1 MPKKNKTK
9 NKTTKN
15 KNKNLLNVKININS
29 NNKKK
34 AVVQQQNK
42 KAIQPS
48 SSPIVI
54 SHAPQPYLQPQQH
67 IPNNLT
73 DNNYGIGITNKLNAL
88 DGGLTRIYE
97 ENAGIRE
104 SQRLAELANRTFLSK
119 FDELQAEI
127 KARAEEPPRSV
138 TSVSEGEQLR
148 SVTSVPE
155 GAQLRSV
162 TSVPEGAPVPENVP
176 SSASSIKSA
185 QNPLFDEKSDNSLMR
200 IINASQKK
208 FKENDDPEK
217 ESSLLL
223 STNLFGNS
231 DKNIIDEENKSVKS
245 LINYF
250 EKEENEKED
259 KRRSTRNRKEADQSD
274 TPELRHQKPLN
285 KLSAAYRRYN
295 KNLND
300 PRFQKIV
307 NKLLADNKLNEMEY
321 YDWTMKKDPEW
332 VDFLKG
338 TEFY

>member
-1 MPKKNKTK
+1 MPKKQKKSKETKTK
-9 NKTTKN
+9 NKN
-15 KNKNLLNVKININS
+15 AINVKININS

-34 AVVQQQNK
+34 SLVQQNK
-42 KAIQPS
+42 KAIQPT

-54 SHAPQPYLQPQQH
+54 SHAPQQPYLQPQR
-67 IPNNLT
+67 IPNNNLSE
-73 DNNYGIGITNKLNAL
+73 NNYGIGITNKLNAL

-138 TSVSEGEQLR
+138 ASVS
-148 SVTSVPE
+148 
-155 GAQLRSV
+155 
-162 TSVPEGAPVPENVP
+162 EGAPVPENVP

-231 DKNIIDEENKSVKS
+231 DKTIIDEENKSVKS
-245 LINYF
+245 LIKHF
-250 EKEENEKED
+250 EKEEENPREVEIEGKGPYNP
-259 KRRSTRNRKEADQSD
+259 RRSTRRGEPDMSD
-274 TPELRHQKPLN
+274 TPKLKHQRAIYKLNAALKRHN
-285 KLSAAYRRYN
+285 
-295 KNLND
+295 ND
-300 PRFQKIV
+300 LDDPVFKKYV
-307 NKLLADNKLNEMEY
+307 NKLVDKGDIELNEY
-321 YDWTMKKDPEW
+321 YDWSMEKDDW
-332 VDFLKG
+332 ADFNKG
-338 TEFY
+338 TEF